1 MIPYSAQ
8 TKQGRDEIYEI
19 IDKVIE
25 DFWNPEVEEVSEEDT
40 EETIRIVE

>member
-8 TKQGRDEIYEI
+8 TKQGREEIYEI

-25 DFWNPEVEEVSEEDT
+25 EFWQPSDVETDEVSNNMME
-40 EETIRIVE
+40 